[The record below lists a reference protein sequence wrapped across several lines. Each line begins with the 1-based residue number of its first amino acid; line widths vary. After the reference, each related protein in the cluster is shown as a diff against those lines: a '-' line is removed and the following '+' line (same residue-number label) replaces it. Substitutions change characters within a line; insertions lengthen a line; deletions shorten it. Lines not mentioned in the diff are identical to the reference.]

1 MSTKISKESINLRF
15 NIMTLFIYLVG
26 AILLLQLF
34 NLQIIN
40 GEKYQEQSN
49 TRLSRESKIEAA
61 RGSILDRTGTA
72 LATSEMGFDIQLYK
86 TKLDTETLNNTLL
99 NITNLLIE
107 NNVSYVDT
115 FPISI
120 DPFQFTISDNDLAKW
135 EKKYNID
142 GDSTA
147 EEVFYKFKN
156 KYNIKNDDIKEVRQ
170 ILAIRYAI
178 TTNGYSSTKSIS
190 IAKNVS
196 RDVIAKISEKSSDY
210 PGIDIATTS
219 NRSYTSGTLA
229 SHILG
234 YIGVISSKEYEDNK
248 DTYDSSDM
256 IGKSGIEAVFE
267 DYLRGKNGIKEVDMS
282 VDGTVT
288 GEYITKEAEAGNNV
302 ILTIDAT
309 LQKVT
314 EQSLE
319 ANIEKIKTGGF
330 SERFNATGGSVIVMN
345 VKTGEILAMASNP
358 DFDPE
363 KFVNG
368 ISSTDWN
375 NYVND
380 QNYPLLNKSI
390 QSAYAPGSIF
400 KMVTASAGLET
411 GAINTETKI
420 NDIGVYNYYDYHP
433 KCWYYTQYHVGHGW
447 QNVSDAIKNSCNYFF
462 YEVGNRVG
470 IDELNKYAKYY
481 GLGVKTGVQL
491 PSETAGTLASKETKK
506 QLTGQDWQGGETL
519 SAAIGQSY
527 NSFSP
532 IQIARYISMVA
543 NGGEAI
549 KPSVVKSVVKSDGT
563 SVSNSELETYVNN
576 KLGLSSDNS
585 IANLNLNPDNLKAIL
600 EGMRSVT
607 SDTGGTAYNMFKGF
621 NIEVGGKT
629 GSAEAGTNVNAWFAG
644 FAPFDDPEIAVVV
657 MVENG
662 GHGSY
667 TAEVARDIMAQYF
680 GMNSNT
686 INENLTAT
694 PYTESIR

>member
-86 TKLDTETLNNTLL
+86 TKLDTDTLNNTLL
-99 NITNLLIE
+99 NLTNLLIE

-120 DPFQFTISDNDLAKW
+120 DPFQFTISDNDLVKW

-142 GDSTA
+142 EDSTA

-219 NRSYTSGTLA
+219 NRSYTSGNLA

-248 DTYDSSDM
+248 DTYDSNDM
-256 IGKSGIEAVFE
+256 IGKSGVEYVFE
-267 DYLRGKNGIKEVDMS
+267 DYLKGKNGAKEVDMS

-309 LQKVT
+309 LQKVA
-314 EQSLE
+314 EQALE

-345 VKTGEILAMASNP
+345 VKTGEILALASNP
-358 DFDPE
+358 DFDPG

-380 QNYPLLNKSI
+380 QNYPLLNKAI

-411 GAINTETKI
+411 GAINIDTKI
-420 NDIGVYNYYDYHP
+420 NDVGVYNYYDYHP

-491 PSETAGTLASKETKK
+491 PSETAGTLASRETKK
-506 QLTGQDWQGGETL
+506 QLTGQEWQGGETL

-585 IANLNLNPDNLKAIL
+585 ITNLNLNPSNLKAIL

-629 GSAEAGTNVNAWFAG
+629 GSAEAGTNVNAWFTG

-686 INENLTAT
+686 INEDLTAK
-694 PYTESIR
+694 PYTESVR